1 MSSMA
6 VTVRGPCDA
15 ENEKAQSR
23 SSGRKMARIGVCV
36 LWIALS
42 VVYFP
47 PQVLTDGPVRLAG
60 SGGTVGEL
68 AVPNILANATAALT
82 PKYGPVDLSYQAVDS
97 PQDINNVLTGADDF
111 ASTYIP
117 LTAQASKAAGR
128 VLLQIPWAI
137 VNLAVIVNVPGV
149 ASGQLR
155 LNARVLGGI
164 YQCTITNW
172 NDSAIAALN
181 PTLTLPNLKITPASY
196 SAGKA
201 TTQIMT
207 QYLATAPGWTLGV
220 AAQVPWPRCVQH
232 LLTPADML
240 VAVSKADGSI
250 SWVGDWRVNASFPV
264 PTALMQNKAGNF
276 LASRDRFSAASQNF
290 PSSLTSPD
298 WANVNFAA
306 SGQPDIYPLS
316 GPLYNIVNQDVSGAG
331 MPGAMVLKDL
341 MQYFLSDEVQSNLTS
356 LDLGTLPATTIESA
370 RAQVAQMIVTP
381 SNSSTVPAAAGPSG
395 SSAGLVTNGMVID
408 GSGGIS
414 IQNLVYSV
422 ITNGTAANKFGGTTV
437 SFAPTDDI
445 QGKAGVVTNSLV
457 YGVSELPYTNA
468 ELAAAG
474 RPIIQVPVGFSPVA
488 LVHNLP
494 GIQDGALR
502 LTPTLVAR
510 IYQCTI
516 DNWSDPQIA
525 AANPSLTLPN
535 AMISAFGLA
544 DVSGTTSL
552 LATYASR
559 SQDWTLGTASSVA
572 WPRCIRRS
580 TGGSNGQLQ
589 AINGSSYA
597 LGYASLDALV
607 TTPGPRLAV
616 ASVMNKAGAFVS
628 PYAAVFPF
636 TQDELPNSI
645 SSPDWNKLDLNIT
658 VRSDKYPIG
667 GIIYIMGDED
677 LGTEGDPQGRS
688 VQDFLLY
695 WLSDTV
701 QGNMASQGATPM
713 LTSYLGQERQQVAAL
728 NVIPRANVTSTGA
741 PQPGSSKAGFPWW
754 AGLII
759 ALVVVAIIGAATLA
773 ACLVIRRKRRGG
785 NAIVETALHQKDE
798 EAAKKRDDFQFN
810 RGSDDPPI
818 QENRV
823 PRSLGV
829 SARSSR
835 NNIDR
840 TPSLDS
846 DNLIL
851 VDDGLQHRIGSAPF
865 EIANGGGSSGGR
877 RSVRSAPGADAR
889 AGGHDYRSSS
899 LPQDVAGHSDNGSVP
914 SSRGQSL
921 NNEANTQSLPGL
933 LRARANSIDADEVE
947 RGSLLGRGSFGKVYH
962 GWWRGGSVAIK
973 IVPHEGELGE
983 KVDALRESLLCS
995 AIQHPHI
1002 VTTYKV
1008 LTVQKGAHYQR
1019 MRQETIPE
1027 GGTVLSSPDGSSGAG
1042 TGNTGASR
1050 SPGVSNLMETWI
1062 IMEYCDLGSL
1072 DSAIADGRFHDLESM
1087 LLRLL
1092 DVAMGMDYLH
1102 NLGILHTDLKPSNV
1116 LLKTTAKLQN
1126 DSTGCT
1132 AKLADFGLSRVLET
1146 NATHISTN
1154 TIGTIAYQPEEVLRD
1169 GHVTPA
1175 SDVYSFAILLYEM
1188 YTRKHLFKGMMHS
1201 QMFFK
1206 VFNGYRPPIPPG
1218 MPKGLQDLMTA
1229 AWSHNPAERPS
1240 YRSIVKM
1247 LQRLIREH
1255 RRSMGRSVSVNL
1267 DDALTMEPAQQ
1278 FPIGPAMPIRVPSG
1292 PPPPESSSA
1301 ESARATSGTSALSNP
1316 SNNAFGAA
1324 APDDFERA
1332 LQDLRAKAAA
1342 ERASAPP
1349 QRPSPAA
1356 APAAAPAA
1364 SNVGVSAFSA
1374 FAAAAAMP
1382 SSSDSSDG
1390 SSARGTRGEA
1400 ARADGAA
1407 AAPAGPGP
1415 GAGTAAPVAPPAVS
1429 PPFSP
1434 TQAAAAASAFAQ
1446 QQPRPISGPKNYDL
1460 LLGD

>member
-1 MSSMA
+1 
-6 VTVRGPCDA
+6 
-15 ENEKAQSR
+15 
-23 SSGRKMARIGVCV
+23 MARIGVCV

-42 VVYFP
+42 VVYLP
-47 PQVLTDGPVRLAG
+47 PQVLSDGPVRLAG

-68 AVPNILANATAALT
+68 AVPVILANATAALT

-97 PQDINNVLTGADDF
+97 PQDINNVLSGADDF

-117 LTAQASKAAGR
+117 LTAQAYKAAGR

-137 VNLAVIVNVPGV
+137 ANIAVIVNVPGV
-149 ASGQLR
+149 DSGQLR
-155 LNARVLGGI
+155 LNARVLAGI

-172 NDSAIAALN
+172 NDPAIAALN
-181 PTLTLPNLKITPASY
+181 PSLTLPDLKITPASY
-196 SAGKA
+196 TAGKA
-201 TTQIMT
+201 TTQIVT
-207 QYLATAPGWTLGV
+207 EYLATAPGWTLGV
-220 AAQVPWPRCVQH
+220 STQVPWPRCVQH
-232 LLTPADML
+232 LLTPQDML
-240 VAVSKADGSI
+240 DAVSKAAGAI
-250 SWVGDWRVNASFPV
+250 SWVGNWRVNASFPA
-264 PTALMQNKAGNF
+264 PTALMQNAAGNF
-276 LASRDRFSAASQNF
+276 LGPMERFSAASQSF
-290 PSSLTSPD
+290 PASLTSPD

-316 GPLYNIVNQDVSGAG
+316 GPMYNIVNQDVSGAG
-331 MPGAMVLKDL
+331 QQQALVLRDL
-341 MQYFLSDEVQSNLTS
+341 MEYFLSDEVQSNLSS
-356 LDLGTLPATTIESA
+356 LDMGTLPTAMIESA
-370 RAQVAQMIVTP
+370 RAQVAQMTVTP
-381 SNSSTVPAAAGPSG
+381 SNSSAAVPAAGPSG
-395 SSAGLVTNGMVID
+395 ASAGLVTNGAVID
-408 GSGGIS
+408 GSGGTS
-414 IQNLVYSV
+414 VQNLVYSV
-422 ITNGTAANKFGGTTV
+422 IKNGTAANMFDGTTV
-437 SFAPTDDI
+437 SYAPTDDI

-468 ELAAAG
+468 EIAAAG
-474 RPIIQVPVGFSPVA
+474 RPIIQVPVGFNPVA
-488 LVHNLP
+488 LAHNLP

-516 DNWSDPQIA
+516 TNWSDPLIA

-535 AMISAFGLA
+535 ATISAFGLA
-544 DVSGTTSL
+544 DVSGSTSL
-552 LATYASR
+552 LGMYASR
-559 SQDWTLGTASSVA
+559 SQDWTLGTASSLA
-572 WPRCIRRS
+572 WPRCIRRT
-580 TGGSNGQLQ
+580 TGGSVGELQ
-589 AINGSSYA
+589 ALNGTAYA
-597 LGYASLDALV
+597 LGYSSLNALV
-607 TTPGPRLAV
+607 TTSGPRLPV
-616 ASVMNKAGAFVS
+616 ASLMNRAGSFVS
-628 PYAAVFPF
+628 PYTSVFPF

-645 SSPDWNKLDLNIT
+645 SSPDWNKLDLNMT

-667 GIIYIMGDED
+667 GLIYILADQD
-677 LGTEGDPQGRS
+677 LTTEGYPQGLS
-688 VQDFLLY
+688 VQEFLLY

-701 QGNMASQGATPM
+701 QGNLAGQGATPM
-713 LTSYLGQERQQVAAL
+713 LTSYLAQERQQVAAL
-728 NVIPRANVTSTGA
+728 NAIPTANVTSAGA
-741 PQPGSSKAGFPWW
+741 PQPGPGSSKAGFPWW

-759 ALVVVAIIGAATLA
+759 ALVVVAILGAATLA
-773 ACLVIRRKRRGG
+773 ACLVIRRRRRRRGS
-785 NAIVETALHQKDE
+785 AAVETALHQKDE

-810 RGSDDPPI
+810 RGSDDPPLLD
-818 QENRV
+818 NRG
-823 PRSLGV
+823 PRAPVMST
-829 SARSSR
+829 RTSR
-835 NNIDR
+835 NNMDR

-851 VDDGLQHRIGSAPF
+851 VARHHVQDDSTEHRIGAGGF
-865 EIANGGGSSGGR
+865 EMANGGSSGGR
-877 RSVRSAPGADAR
+877 RSVRSAPGAENR
-889 AGGHDYRSSS
+889 SGGHDYRTNS
-899 LPQDVAGHSDNGSVP
+899 LPKDMAGHSDIGSVT

-1027 GGTVLSSPDGSSGAG
+1027 GGEAVGISSPDGSSGAG
-1042 TGNTGASR
+1042 TGNTGLSSS
-1050 SPGVSNLMETWI
+1050 SPGMSNLMETWI

-1175 SDVYSFAILLYEM
+1175 SDVYSFAILMYEM

-1218 MPKGLQDLMTA
+1218 MPKGLKDLMTA

-1255 RRSMGRSVSVNL
+1255 RRAMGRAVSVNL
-1267 DDALTMEPAQQ
+1267 DEALSLEPAPQ
-1278 FPIGPAMPIRVPSG
+1278 FPIAPAMPIKVPSG
-1292 PPPPESSSA
+1292 PPPESSSA
-1301 ESARATSGTSALSNP
+1301 ESAMARATSGASATPNP
-1316 SNNAFGAA
+1316 SNNAQGAA

-1332 LQDLRAKAAA
+1332 LKELRAKAAA
-1342 ERASAPP
+1342 ERAAAPPP
-1349 QRPSPAA
+1349 QRPSPATA

-1364 SNVGVSAFSA
+1364 PAASNGNVSAFSA

-1382 SSSDSSDG
+1382 PSSDSSDG
-1390 SSARGTRGEA
+1390 SSARGS
-1400 ARADGAA
+1400 RADGAA
-1407 AAPAGPGP
+1407 AARAGPGRP
-1415 GAGTAAPVAPPAVS
+1415 ETAAPAAPTTVS

-1434 TQAAAAASAFAQ
+1434 TAAAATAAAFAASAQ
-1446 QQPRPISGPKNYDL
+1446 HPRPISGPKNYDL